1 MKLKKVKIAKDQ
13 HIIRHY
19 PISMEEAKKIVEENN
34 TKTGKEFVDEI
45 YRKLG
50 MKRE

>member
-1 MKLKKVKIAKDQ
+1 MKIKKLNIAKDKP
-13 HIIRHY
+13 IIRHY
-19 PISMEEAKKIVEENN
+19 RISKEEAIKIVEENN